1 MKNKTLYN
9 ILIKFNLLI
18 TKLIH
23 RLEQNQTASQSTQF
37 DSLTPIDNATNKEI
51 YFIALKGALQND
63 DIKNIALTGTYGS
76 GKSSI
81 IKTFQKNYTEYVYLN
96 ISLASFKDIAKTK
109 LDGDENENVN
119 RLIELSILQQ
129 IFYKEKH
136 ADIPDSRFKRIKN
149 IDKNKILFNSFLFL
163 IWSLSLVYLFKHK
176 EISKDFSEINNI
188 LNSPSFKYL
197 SLIINL
203 LGLYYLSIKLVRVFN
218 NSKLNKLNIQSADI
232 EIGDNNDK
240 SILNH
245 HLDEILYFFE
255 VTKYDI
261 VIIEDL
267 DRFDDTEIFTKL
279 RELNNLINGSKQIN
293 RKIVFLYAIR
303 DNMFQDKD
311 RTKFF
316 DFIIPVIPIINPSNS
331 NEIIKTKLNR
341 IKSTN
346 IPTDEFIDDI
356 SIFIEDMRLL
366 TNICNEYSLYKD
378 NLGKSLNQ
386 NNLFAMIIY
395 KNLCPDDF
403 ADLHNGKGNI
413 YKLIIDKPSYIK
425 EKITTIDSTILQYKS
440 QIKNIE
446 SEEKTVIY
454 ELRAVYIQKLIEQ
467 IPDAVSINLNNKN
480 HSFTDLLD
488 DEGFKL
494 FKSITSIKYNYY
506 AISRYN
512 DSAHYL
518 NSNTIVKSFSEIED
532 SVNDEHTYDERVEF
546 INNKNN
552 NKINQLK
559 HEVEKLNVE
568 KNEMKSWSLK
578 EVLNSVSMTSIIS
591 KSEIKNKKLVSYLLA
606 NGFINENYYDY
617 ISYFHE
623 GSITKQDWEFLQNVK
638 SQTNTNFDFKLIK
651 LQNLLKKISTDDF
664 EREVILNFSLLDYLL
679 KNKQNYKPKLNSIF
693 KQLSNE
699 REETFNFI
707 KGYIEQGENEYD
719 FVKILCESWSDLWK
733 YIEEKS
739 LFTDEKKD
747 EYLKLILKNS
757 ELKDIISQSE
767 NSELINYIESKN
779 DFSSFIN
786 GEIALGKI
794 EKVIKGLNIKFII
807 IENPNINKEIFNFI
821 YSSNSYIIN
830 QSNIKTILQYCEQNV
845 IHFEEANYTTIQNS
859 NCQELKNYI
868 EENINFYLFEVLLK
882 LPNNNLESEDH
893 YIKLLNNSIINPT
906 YIILLVNKINTLI
919 SDINS
924 IENIGVPE
932 ILFTYLKVQPIWNN
946 LYKYFQDK
954 EKKIDTALI
963 KFLNYKSNYE
973 ELSKNLIST
982 TTDED
987 YPVFRTQIL
996 LCTDLTDEAFSY
1008 LIKSIN
1014 HTRDKLSFENLSS
1027 NKIQHLIK
1035 KILNLSVDNYN
1046 LLRENFANQHINLLS
1061 KNPEKYIKEFDTYE
1075 IDNEDLQ
1082 LILASDIFSNSQK
1095 VDVILKVDKE
1105 LIIENV
1111 ETSNKVCEI
1120 LARNSK
1126 LDIDYELIKN
1136 LFSTASQT
1144 SNRLKIFNTYF
1155 NEFSRLN
1162 IDELLKLLPTPYSV
1176 ITIKGKRPE
1185 IGITD
1190 IEKELA
1196 QNLLDIKYISS
1207 KKELVDKIKINT
1219 KTK

>member
-1 MKNKTLYN
+1 MKKKLTYV
-9 ILIKFNLLI
+9 LIKINSLI
-18 TKLIH
+18 IKLIH
-23 RLEQNQTASQSTQF
+23 TLEYTQNANKSTKF

-51 YFIALKGALQND
+51 YFIALKEALEND

-81 IKTFQKNYTEYVYLN
+81 IKTFQKNYSEYVYLN
-96 ISLASFKDIAKTK
+96 ISLASFKDVAKP
-109 LDGDENENVN
+109 DDDENDNVN

-163 IWSLSLVYLFKHK
+163 IWSLSLVYLFKHN
-176 EISKDFSEINNI
+176 EVSKDFSEISNI
-188 LNSPSFKYL
+188 LNSPYFKYL

-203 LGLYYLSIKLVRVFN
+203 SGLYYVSIKLVRVFN

-331 NEIIKTKLNR
+331 NEIIKNKLNR
-341 IKSTN
+341 LKSTN
-346 IPTDEFIDDI
+346 IPTDEFIDDV

-378 NLGKSLNQ
+378 NLGKRLNQ

-403 ADLHNGKGNI
+403 ADLHNGKGHI
-413 YKLIIDKPSYIK
+413 YKLIIEKPIYIK
-425 EKITTIDSTILQYKS
+425 EKIEEIDTVLLDYRN

-446 SEEKTVIY
+446 NEEKTVIN
-454 ELRAVYIQKLIEQ
+454 ELRAVYIQELLKQ
-467 IPDAVSINLNNKN
+467 IPDAVSIKLNITNY
-480 HSFTDLLD
+480 SFTDLIN
-488 DEGFKL
+488 ENVFKL
-494 FKSITSIKYNYY
+494 FKEITSIKYNFYSQHYQNNSYY
-506 AISRYN
+506 SI
-512 DSAHYL
+512 
-518 NSNTIVKSFSEIED
+518 NTNTLDKSFSEIEN
-532 SVNDEHTYDERVEF
+532 SVNDEYTYDERAEF
-546 INNKNN
+546 INNKIS

-559 HEVEKLNVE
+559 QEVERLNVE
-568 KNEMKSWSLK
+568 KNEIKSWSLK
-578 EVLNSVSMTSIIS
+578 EVLNSVSISSIIS
-591 KSEIKNKKLVSYLLA
+591 KSDIKNQKLVSYLLV

-638 SQTNTNFDFKLIK
+638 SQSKTDFDFRLTKLE
-651 LQNLLKKISTDDF
+651 NLVKKISTNDF
-664 EREVILNFSLLDYLL
+664 EREVILNYSLLDYLL
-679 KNKQNYKPKLNSIF
+679 KNKINFLPKLNSII

-699 REETFNFI
+699 RDETFNFI
-707 KGYIEQGENEYD
+707 KGYIKQGENEYD
-719 FVKILCESWSDLWK
+719 FINILCKIWPGFWK

-747 EYLKLILKNS
+747 EYLKLILKHS
-757 ELKDIISQSE
+757 DLKDIISQSE
-767 NSELINYIESKN
+767 NSELINYLESKH

-786 GEIALGKI
+786 DEIALGKV
-794 EKVIKGLNIKFII
+794 EKIIKGLNVRFIT
-807 IENPNINKEIFNFI
+807 IENPSINKEIFNSI
-821 YSSNSYIIN
+821 YSNNSYIIN
-830 QSNIKTILQYCEQNV
+830 QSNIKTILQYCDQNV
-845 IHFEEANYTTIQNS
+845 FHFEESNYTTIQNS
-859 NCQELKNYI
+859 NCHELKNYI
-868 EENINFYLFEVLLK
+868 EENINLYLSEVLLK
-882 LPNNNLESEDH
+882 LPDNNLESEDH

-906 YIILLVNKINTLI
+906 HIIVLVNKINTLI
-919 SDINS
+919 SDIRL
-924 IENIGVPE
+924 IESPSVPE

-946 LYKYFQDK
+946 LYKYFQNK
-954 EKKIDTALI
+954 EKKIDSALI

-987 YPVFRTQIL
+987 FPVFREQIL
-996 LCTDLTDEAFSY
+996 LCTELTDEAFSY

-1027 NKIQHLIK
+1027 DKIQHLIK
-1035 KILNLSVDNYN
+1035 KVLSLSVDNYN
-1046 LLRENFANQHINLLS
+1046 LLRENFANQHIDLLS
-1061 KNPEKYIKEFDTYE
+1061 KNPDKYIKEFDTYE
-1075 IDNEDLQ
+1075 IDNEDLH

-1095 VDVILKVDKE
+1095 VDVILKVEKE
-1105 LIIENV
+1105 LITENV

-1120 LARNSK
+1120 LASNPT
-1126 LDIDYELIKN
+1126 LDIEYAFIKN
-1136 LFSTASQT
+1136 LFSTANHT
-1144 SNRLKIFNTYF
+1144 GNRIKIFNLYF
-1155 NEFSRLN
+1155 KGFSNLN
-1162 IDELLKLLPTPYSV
+1162 IDELLKFLPNPYSS
-1176 ITIKGKRPE
+1176 IAIKGKRPE

-1190 IEKELA
+1190 VEKELA
-1196 QNLLDIKYISS
+1196 QNLLSIKYISS
-1207 KKELVDKIKINT
+1207 KKELLNKIKINT